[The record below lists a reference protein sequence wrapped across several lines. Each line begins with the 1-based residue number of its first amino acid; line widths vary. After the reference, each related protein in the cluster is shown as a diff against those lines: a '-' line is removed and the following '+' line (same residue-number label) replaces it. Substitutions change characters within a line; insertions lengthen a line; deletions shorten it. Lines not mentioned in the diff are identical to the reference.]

1 MAIIT
6 RNFFLGHAQG
16 RSPKLTVLEM
26 KFRVIIDLMHESWKP
41 FLKSEFEK
49 PYFRD
54 LSSFLHQAYD
64 TQTIYP
70 KKSLV
75 FSAFTTDLNE
85 VKVVILGQDPYHTP
99 GAAEGLAFS
108 VPASQPVP
116 PSLKNIYKEIDND
129 IGRHANPSGS
139 LRNWQKQGVLLLNT
153 VLTVEAHK
161 PKSHAG
167 KGWEIFT
174 TEVIKYLNAKRPH
187 LVFILWGRDARNK
200 KVLIDTSRHLVLE
213 SPHPSPLSAH
223 NGFFG
228 SKPFSKC
235 NKFLEKNN
243 MNSIVW

>member
-1 MAIIT
+1 
-6 RNFFLGHAQG
+6 
-16 RSPKLTVLEM
+16 
-26 KFRVIIDLMHESWKP
+26 MHESWKP
-41 FLKSEFEK
+41 FLQEEFEK
-49 PYFRD
+49 PYFKE
-54 LSSFLHQAYD
+54 LAEFLHEAYE
-64 TQTIYP
+64 TKTIFP
-70 KKSLV
+70 KKQLV

-108 VPASQPVP
+108 VPANQPIP
-116 PSLKNIYKEIDND
+116 PSLVNIYKEIDSD
-129 IGRHANPSGS
+129 IGKHANPTGS

-174 TEVIKYLNAKRPH
+174 TEVIKYLNRERPH

-200 KVLIDTSRHLVLE
+200 AGLIDTSKHLVLE

-223 NGFFG
+223 AGFFG

-235 NKFLEKNN
+235 NEFLNQNGLKEIK
-243 MNSIVW
+243 W